1 MSCKPQEDIP
11 DRVSNSTFCPSSST
25 LRQGQNC
32 HPYVTI
38 YFYPDHKIGLESQ
51 IKSPTICHLIF
62 LRVILAQDSL
72 RTSRDSECPL
82 LAMVFH

>member
-11 DRVSNSTFCPSSST
+11 DRVSNSNFCPSSST
-25 LRQGQNC
+25 LCQGQNC

-38 YFYPDHKIGLESQ
+38 YFYPDHKIRLESQ

-62 LRVILAQDSL
+62 LRVTLTQDSKNL
-72 RTSRDSECPL
+72 QRQ
-82 LAMVFH
+82 